1 MYLFWEFCNFVMVF
15 RKWCTWLSHPFMTIH
30 WPFIDQGLF
39 LREYQSWE
47 KYSYDQ
53 FSTDMYHSTKILKSK
68 VWYCIWRCKTASP
81 KVVFSSYSLSPLTQ
95 ILFSYCENYYS
106 KDQTK
111 TLRINVD
118 KALSQLQT
126 GVDAAIVSSRWRTN
140 RMLSDLWGDFGQVC
154 WGVRTSLQP
163 GMMKRFS

>member
-1 MYLFWEFCNFVMVF
+1 MYLFWDFCNFVMVF
-15 RKWCTWLSHPFMTIH
+15 RKWCTWPHS
-30 WPFIDQGLF
+30 WPLIDQGLF
-39 LREYQSWE
+39 LKEYQYWE

-68 VWYCIWRCKTASP
+68 VWYCIWRCKTTSP
-81 KVVFSSYSLSPLTQ
+81 KVVFSSYSLSHLTK

-106 KDQTK
+106 KDRTK
-111 TLRINVD
+111 TLRINID
-118 KALSQLQT
+118 KALNQLQT
-126 GVDAAIVSSRWRTN
+126 GVDAAIVSSRWRTKGCYQ
-140 RMLSDLWGDFGQVC
+140 MLSDLWGDFGQVC